1 MPFAQI
7 LAVLLYQMSSLPMFP
22 FANALHAFWAVN
34 EVNARFSAT
43 MISQNDEAKLEAA
56 VQRTMLAL
64 EQYKPELMDRP
75 KIHRLVH
82 VVESLR
88 RNGNCN
94 ETNGAVSH
102 AALCVCTSHRERH
115 GANSR

>member
-1 MPFAQI
+1 
-7 LAVLLYQMSSLPMFP
+7 MFP
-22 FANALHAFWAVN
+22 FANALQAFWAVN

-43 MISQNDEAKLEAA
+43 MMSQNDEAKLEAA
-56 VQRTMLAL
+56 VQRTMFAL
-64 EQYKPELMDRP
+64 ERYKPELMDRP

-82 VVESLR
+82 IVESLR

-102 AALCVCTSHRERH
+102 ASLSLCTSRC
-115 GANSR
+115 SDV